1 MYTNSLAA
9 LRAGRIV
16 VTNYAIKAVDIL
28 LPELEKAFFDDRW
41 QIRHS
46 SVELVG
52 TMMYQLIGI
61 NRRPEDGEE
70 EAPEEAT
77 ETQRAA
83 LVEVLGQ
90 ERRDRILSA
99 LYIARQDISGIV
111 RIAAAQVFKTL
122 VTNPQKTV
130 REMLPTL
137 TNMIVKNLASA
148 DEERRQG
155 SARTLGDIVRKFGQG
170 TLSELLPLLLK
181 GLRSHDPVYVQ
192 GICIALVEVM
202 NSASKESLEVFQ
214 DMLCDAVKQAL
225 HYPDAEVQ
233 KAAAEGFDALQAQF
247 PSKAIDYIIPHLLRQ
262 LESENESESEVA
274 LGALREIMKGR
285 SNARIL
291 GTLLPSLTTVPISA
305 VNAKALGSLTEAA
318 GSVINPRLGFILQ
331 NMMDSVILVDD
342 SEWVDMLNESFQAII
357 LSAEEDEGIR
367 IVLTTLFSGLK
378 VFLHCILSY
387 NSTKILNVALSLSLK
402 QEYFSKK
409 PMRISQ
415 DMRLNGQANW
425 SVTLLSGMTTLLQVQ
440 FGLYRL

>member
-1 MYTNSLAA
+1 

-52 TMMYQLIGI
+52 SMMYQLVGI
-61 NRRPEDGEE
+61 NKRPDQEDEDVH
-70 EAPEEAT
+70 EEAT

-122 VTNPQKTV
+122 VSNPQKTV
-130 REMLPTL
+130 REMLPTM

-170 TLSELLPLLLK
+170 TVSELLPVLQD
-181 GLRSHDPVYVQ
+181 GLHSHDAVHVQ
-192 GICIALVEVM
+192 GICIALVEIM
-202 NSASKESLEVFQ
+202 NSASKDQLETFQ
-214 DMLCDAVKQAL
+214 DVLCDAVREAL
-225 HYPDAEVQ
+225 RHPNPEVQ
-233 KAAAEGFDALQAQF
+233 RAAAESFEALQQQF
-247 PSKAIDYIIPHLLRQ
+247 PSRAIESIVPTLLRQ
-262 LESENESESEVA
+262 LESDSESDSEIA
-274 LGALREIMKGR
+274 LVALREIMKGR
-285 SNARIL
+285 SSTRIL
-291 GTLLPSLTTVPISA
+291 GSLLPSLTAVPISP
-305 VNAKALGSLTEAA
+305 VNAKALGSLIEAA
-318 GSVINPRLGFILQ
+318 GHAINPRLGSILQ
-331 NMMDSVILVDD
+331 KFMDSLVSVKDPD
-342 SEWVDMLNESFQAII
+342 WIDELTRSFKVII
-357 LSAEEDEGIR
+357 LTVDNDEGIR

-378 VFLHCILSY
+378 VYLFKNYTHG
-387 NSTKILNVALSLSLK
+387 STKTPNDEGLLFPK
-402 QEYFSKK
+402 QESSSKRVMK
-409 PMRISQ
+409 NFHVTQ
-415 DMRLNGQANW
+415 VNGQRH
-425 SVTLLSGMTTLLQVQ
+425 SLI
-440 FGLYRL
+440 RLPSAKPASYKARFKH